1 MSKSIDKNFE
11 NLKAQMMR
19 KKDMAK
25 KQEEV
30 IEITEIEEVEEKNR
44 LEKVVSYE
52 TVEQPSAPKIIIKK
66 QEKQDIPK
74 RITYYLNNSTI
85 KKIDKYSKAAGMGK
99 SAFVQTL
106 LDIALENLEIE

>member
-1 MSKSIDKNFE
+1 
-11 NLKAQMMR
+11 MMR
-19 KKDMAK
+19 KKDMVK
-25 KQEEV
+25 KQDDTPV
-30 IEITEIEEVEEKNR
+30 IDKIDIEENIIENDTFEK
-44 LEKVVSYE
+44 
-52 TVEQPSAPKIIIKK
+52 TSAPKIIIKR
-66 QEKQDIPK
+66 QEKQDVPK

>member
-1 MSKSIDKNFE
+1 MV
-11 NLKAQMMR
+11 
-19 KKDMAK
+19 K
-25 KQEEV
+25 KQDDTPV
-30 IEITEIEEVEEKNR
+30 VDKIDVEENIIENDTF
-44 LEKVVSYE
+44 EKTS
-52 TVEQPSAPKIIIKK
+52 SPKIIIKR
-66 QEKQDIPK
+66 QEKQDVPK

>member
-1 MSKSIDKNFE
+1 MSKNNLDKNFE

-19 KKDMAK
+19 KKDMVK
-25 KQEEV
+25 KQDDTPVVDKIDIQENI
-30 IEITEIEEVEEKNR
+30 IENDTFEK
-44 LEKVVSYE
+44 
-52 TVEQPSAPKIIIKK
+52 QSAPKIIIKR
-66 QEKQDIPK
+66 QEKQDVPK

>member
-30 IEITEIEEVEEKNR
+30 IEVTEIEETNN
-44 LEKVVSYE
+44 LENVVSYE

>member
-1 MSKSIDKNFE
+1 MSKNNLDKNFE

-19 KKDMAK
+19 KKDMVK
-25 KQEEV
+25 KQDDTPVVDKIDIQENI
-30 IEITEIEEVEEKNR
+30 IENDTFEK
-44 LEKVVSYE
+44 
-52 TVEQPSAPKIIIKK
+52 TSAPKIIIKR
-66 QEKQDIPK
+66 QEKQDVPK

>member
-1 MSKSIDKNFE
+1 
-11 NLKAQMMR
+11 MMR
-19 KKDMAK
+19 KKDMVK
-25 KQEEV
+25 KQDDTPVVDKIEV
-30 IEITEIEEVEEKNR
+30 QENIIENDTFEKT
-44 LEKVVSYE
+44 S
-52 TVEQPSAPKIIIKK
+52 SPKIIIKR
-66 QEKQDIPK
+66 QEKQDVPK

>member
-1 MSKSIDKNFE
+1 MSKNNLDKNFE

-19 KKDMAK
+19 KKDMVK
-25 KQEEV
+25 KQDDTPV
-30 IEITEIEEVEEKNR
+30 VDKIDIEENIIENDTFEK
-44 LEKVVSYE
+44 
-52 TVEQPSAPKIIIKK
+52 PSSPKIIIKR
-66 QEKQDIPK
+66 QEKQDVPK

>member
-1 MSKSIDKNFE
+1 MSKNNIDKNFE

-19 KKDMAK
+19 KKDMVK
-25 KQEEV
+25 KQDDTPVVDKIDIQENI
-30 IEITEIEEVEEKNR
+30 IENDTFEKQ
-44 LEKVVSYE
+44 S
-52 TVEQPSAPKIIIKK
+52 SPKIIIKR
-66 QEKQDIPK
+66 QEKQDVPK

>member
-1 MSKSIDKNFE
+1 MSKNNLDKNFE

-19 KKDMAK
+19 KKDMVK
-25 KQEEV
+25 KQDDTPV
-30 IEITEIEEVEEKNR
+30 VDKIDVEENI
-44 LEKVVSYE
+44 
-52 TVEQPSAPKIIIKK
+52 VENDISPKQSAPKIIIKK
-66 QEKQDIPK
+66 QEKQDVPK

>member
-1 MSKSIDKNFE
+1 MSKNNLDKNFE

-19 KKDMAK
+19 KKDMVK
-25 KQEEV
+25 KQDDTPVVDKMDVQEN
-30 IEITEIEEVEEKNR
+30 IIKNDTFEK
-44 LEKVVSYE
+44 
-52 TVEQPSAPKIIIKK
+52 QSAPKIIIKR
-66 QEKQDIPK
+66 QEKQDVPK